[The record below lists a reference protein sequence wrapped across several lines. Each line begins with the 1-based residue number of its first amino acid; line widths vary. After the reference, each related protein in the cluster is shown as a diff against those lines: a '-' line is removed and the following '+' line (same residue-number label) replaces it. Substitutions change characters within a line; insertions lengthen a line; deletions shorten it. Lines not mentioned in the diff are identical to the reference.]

1 MPNVFA
7 QMDGVATPA
16 SASAPANSNTPSGN
30 VFQQMDDVENPPDTS
45 NSWSSLGQNFLAGVA
60 KIPGSFVNMIANSN
74 PDAMPFQTRDAEN
87 AGRATSNRV
96 LKATGLDKVR
106 ANTFLEKT
114 AQGLGTV
121 LPQTLIPGEGE
132 ISVANMLRNMMTGA
146 AVVTGATGA
155 QELAPD
161 ALKPAAAL
169 AGGLA
174 TAAITHT
181 APKLIGRAA
190 GAVADAAAPVVAPIA
205 ARFSQGAAEAQAG
218 ALLAKRASD
227 VGTVRDMLAQ
237 GPQEIVPGS
246 QPTTFQQTGDE
257 GLGSLEREVATKNP
271 DLFAQRRG
279 EQNEARV
286 QSLSQVQQGG
296 DPNALA
302 GALNGQ
308 WRDLEAQTNQHV
320 DNLLTKAQGAAANTG
335 GNLTADEYG
344 EQVRGAVQTAEDAAR
359 AREKGLW
366 TAVDPHGDLTG
377 NVTQTRGAANDIAED
392 IPKTAKPM
400 SGEEGAIFDA
410 AKAMP
415 DLAPVQDLIALRSR
429 VSTEM
434 RNELIT
440 NGRSPSYARLT
451 QLRSAIQ
458 DNLNNTIS
466 ERIANEA
473 PAVAR
478 GEISPANS
486 TLAKLQEWQNEFY
499 ATRDATGDVGGASAR
514 APAGKGTAK
523 ATGTDGT
530 VVPAA
535 GRSIGAA
542 GIEGLSG
549 DVGPLRDI
557 RPPKEDLSNV
567 VDANFTNGKVVGNET
582 VPTESL
588 VGGTSE
594 GDNPARVSKIA
605 EQMKSPKGYFERIIA
620 DQDGNVIEGQHRL
633 AAAQQLGLRSVP
645 IVRVRD
651 LEAGLPKSEMTAAI
665 SAAGLKNS
673 TQINQ
678 LIGRVGEAYAEMGS
692 VAGVRREFEPPR
704 GFEKPWEA
712 ALDEIAKTE
721 KQPSYISPTFDAAGA
736 ERLAAATAATR
747 DRARTFGQNPVG
759 PVLAKAGAS
768 DLYKLQEARVP
779 QRFFHP
785 GPTGFN
791 DMQALYRSVGQDR
804 AVPIIQDYAAS
815 SLRRAAMRD
824 DGTLDPRKY
833 AAWKAS
839 HADALRALPDDI
851 QKTFATAADAS
862 RAVTDATR
870 LREITLKDAQKGAI
884 GRIMGATNSDDVTR
898 IVGGLFSGKTAVA
911 DMRELARVASKD
923 PLAMEGLRQAV
934 ADHIA
939 KRFISNTEAGTSGTN
954 LIKADAFQSFV
965 KQNRIA
971 LNAVFKPEEVANIEA
986 IAADINRAKRSEN
999 AIKLPGGSNTAQD
1012 ITGVRTHDQQS
1023 SPATRR
1029 FIDILGA
1036 GIGAHF
1042 GGPVGTFLG
1051 GFGADA
1057 IQSLRAAGVDRVDQ
1071 LVTKA
1076 MLNPSVAKQLL
1087 SKAPTK
1093 ATPKAGNGLARAIR
1107 ATTASAALMASP

>member
-7 QMDGVATPA
+7 QMDGQAAPT
-16 SASAPANSNTPSGN
+16 ASAPANSNAPSGN
-30 VFQQMDDVENPPDTS
+30 VFQQMDDAENPPASST
-45 NSWSSLGQNFLAGVA
+45 SWSSLGKNFLAGVEQ
-60 KIPGSFVNMIANSN
+60 IPGQVVEMLANAN
-74 PDAMPFQTRDAEN
+74 PDQMPFVTRDLAN
-87 AGRATSNRV
+87 VGSKVDTKVGRI
-96 LKATGLDKVR
+96 TGLDPNKVP
-106 ANTFLEKT
+106 ANTFPEKLSR
-114 AQGLGTV
+114 GLGTV

-132 ISVANMLRNMMTGA
+132 VSVANMLKNMVTGA
-146 AVVTGATGA
+146 LITTGATGA
-155 QELAPD
+155 QELPLPK
-161 ALKPAAAL
+161 ALKPVAAV

-174 TAAITHT
+174 TAVITHK

-218 ALLAKRASD
+218 SLMTNRATD
-227 VGTVRDMLAQ
+227 VGTVRDMLAK

-246 QPTTFQQTGDE
+246 RPTTFQQTGDE

-279 EQNEARV
+279 EQNAARV
-286 QSLSQVQQGG
+286 ESLSQVQQGG

-308 WRDLEAQTNQHV
+308 WRDLDAQTSQHV
-320 DNLLTKAQGAAANTG
+320 DNLITKAQDAAAKTG

-344 EQVRGAVQTAEDAAR
+344 EQVRGAVQSAEDAAR

-366 TAVDPHGDLTG
+366 SAVDPHGDLTG
-377 NVTQTRGAANDIAED
+377 NVTQTRAAAADIASD
-392 IPKTAKPM
+392 LPKTAKPM

-410 AKAMP
+410 ARTMP

-434 RNELIT
+434 RNELIA

-451 QLRSAIQ
+451 QLRGAIQ

-478 GEISPANS
+478 GEIAQNDS

-499 ATRDATGDVGGASAR
+499 RNRDATGDVGGASAR
-514 APAGKGTAK
+514 APSGAGTAQ
-523 ATGTDGT
+523 ATGPDGT
-530 VVPAA
+530 VVPPA
-535 GRSIGAA
+535 GGFEGPSGA
-542 GIEGLSG
+542 S
-549 DVGPLRDI
+549 
-557 RPPKEDLSNV
+557 
-567 VDANFTNGKVVGNET
+567 
-582 VPTESL
+582 
-588 VGGTSE
+588 
-594 GDNPARVSKIA
+594 
-605 EQMKSPKGYFERIIA
+605 
-620 DQDGNVIEGQHRL
+620 
-633 AAAQQLGLRSVP
+633 
-645 IVRVRD
+645 
-651 LEAGLPKSEMTAAI
+651 GLPGNA
-665 SAAGLKNS
+665 
-673 TQINQ
+673 
-678 LIGRVGEAYAEMGS
+678 
-692 VAGVRREFEPPR
+692 
-704 GFEKPWEA
+704 
-712 ALDEIAKTE
+712 
-721 KQPSYISPTFDAAGA
+721 PTFDAAGA
-736 ERLAAATAATR
+736 ERLAAATAATK
-747 DRARTFGQNPVG
+747 DRARTFGMNPVG
-759 PVLAKAGAS
+759 PILAKAGAS

-785 GPTGFN
+785 GTTGFN

-815 SLRRAAMRD
+815 SLRRAAMHE

-833 AAWKAS
+833 AAWRAA
-839 HADALRALPDDI
+839 HADSLRALPVDI

-870 LREITLKDAQKGAI
+870 LREIALKDAQTGAI
-884 GRIMGATNSDDVTR
+884 GRIMGATNSADVTR
-898 IVGGLFSGKTAVA
+898 IVGQMFNSKTAVA
-911 DMRELARVASKD
+911 DFRELARVASKD
-923 PLAMEGLRQAV
+923 PIAVQGLRQAV

-939 KRFISNTEAGTSGTN
+939 QRFISNTEAGTSGLT

-971 LNAVFKPEEVANIEA
+971 LNSIFKPAEVQNIEA

-1012 ITGVRTHDQQS
+1012 LTGVRTHDRQA
-1023 SPATRR
+1023 SPAARR
-1029 FIDILGA
+1029 FIDIVAA
-1036 GIGAHF
+1036 GIGSHF
-1042 GGPVGTFLG
+1042 AGPAGLWLG

-1057 IQSLRAAGVDRVDQ
+1057 IQSLRAAGIDRVDQ

-1076 MLNPSVAKQLL
+1076 MLDPRVAKELL
-1087 SKAPTK
+1087 AKVPTK
-1093 ATPKAGNGLARAIR
+1093 STPRAGSGLARAIR
-1107 ATTASAALMASP
+1107 AGIASASLMASAGAGQ